1 MAEHARLIIAVDSTQ
16 VKRSTDDLRGL
27 AAESRKAEGAAG
39 GLASAMRPLVG
50 IFATLKV
57 GQLVKETTM
66 LASRYG
72 ELGIVMEVV
81 GRNAGYSRAELDSL
95 EEGLKRTG
103 ISAIESR
110 NNIARMISANIDLAK
125 ATELARLAQDAAVIG
140 GLNSSDAFQRL
151 VRGIQTAEIETL
163 RNIGLN
169 VSFERS
175 YEELA
180 QQLGKTASELTELEK
195 VQARTNGVLQ
205 AAPNIAGAYEASLDN
220 AGKALRSSTRYL
232 EDFQVKLG
240 EATQPAFAKG
250 VEAYSNSLKFL
261 SQNVDGVIQVLETGL
276 YVALARGATAIT
288 TSTTAMVMQ
297 AAQQAKSNQLT
308 AQAAAFEVRKAEAA
322 KVSAL
327 AELNKA
333 RATEAAA
340 IATLAQTRA
349 DQQRFAMQVALARGT
364 AEYAALSSG
373 LAAVNRNLA
382 ASEQAVAAATSARA
396 AAAATAAGAT
406 AALGK
411 ASAAATAANTAA
423 AASSATLAGAMR
435 VVTGVGGRLLGL
447 LGGPVGLLF
456 TVGAV
461 ALSFVDFSDKAD
473 GAKRS
478 TDGLNDSLT
487 RLRTTAEIAEQ
498 RFAGAT
504 ANIGRM
510 NKGEVERVTER
521 LQLVLRREEQDLKRF
536 QRLYEAGNKGITRG
550 LIQQKEDNITAIKGQ
565 LEVLGAASAEQENA
579 STKEGEAYI
588 KRLTEQRALLGT
600 VTEEEKIRAQIR
612 EGLIKV
618 SPAEQERLLI
628 LAREIDAQ
636 RALEEGDDRRKRSLE
651 SLNSSYRSVAA
662 NLHRELNLHEDAGE
676 VAKLRYEIENGN
688 LQGLASKQILYLEG
702 LARELD
708 AKRDLTEQEQ
718 RRIEILRESGQIRAA
733 NDAQFELEYAAKIA
747 EYERQGNQEALQRLE
762 TLRRI
767 RDIQL
772 AADQAPGTV
781 EGVSQAPRGQGIDAM
796 FGSSTG
802 ELLKLQEQAAEL
814 EAWRQTELEKQQGF
828 LEAKA
833 INEEVYAERV
843 RNIHQQ
849 HQAEL
854 SNLEQARTQVSLAA
868 SERMFG
874 SLASMAATFAGEQS
888 GIYRAMFAVQKAA
901 AIAQSIIAIQQG
913 IAMAAA
919 NPWPMNIGAMASVA
933 AATAGIVSNI
943 SSVNFAG
950 AFDKGGTIPSGQW
963 GIVGEY
969 GPEIVR
975 GPAMVTSRTDTARAL
990 SGNSTRGGG
999 GAAPIINISAPVTV
1013 EAQPGASAEDAQQ
1026 YGRELASA
1034 MTANF
1039 LHNVERES
1047 RQGGLLW
1054 NLYGGGR

>member
-1 MAEHARLIIAVDSTQ
+1 
-16 VKRSTDDLRGL
+16 
-27 AAESRKAEGAAG
+27 
-39 GLASAMRPLVG
+39 
-50 IFATLKV
+50 
-57 GQLVKETTM
+57 
-66 LASRYG
+66 
-72 ELGIVMEVV
+72 
-81 GRNAGYSRAELDSL
+81 
-95 EEGLKRTG
+95 
-103 ISAIESR
+103 
-110 NNIARMISANIDLAK
+110 
-125 ATELARLAQDAAVIG
+125 
-140 GLNSSDAFQRL
+140 
-151 VRGIQTAEIETL
+151 
-163 RNIGLN
+163 
-169 VSFERS
+169 
-175 YEELA
+175 
-180 QQLGKTASELTELEK
+180 
-195 VQARTNGVLQ
+195 
-205 AAPNIAGAYEASLDN
+205 
-220 AGKALRSSTRYL
+220 TRYL

-250 VEAYSNSLKFL
+250 VEAYSDSLKFL

-308 AQAAAFEVRKAEAA
+308 AQAAASEVSKAEAA

-349 DQQRFAMQVALARGT
+349 AQQRIAMQQALARGT

-411 ASAAATAANTAA
+411 ASAAATAAHTAA

-435 VVTGVGGRLLGL
+435 VVTGVGGRHLRL

-456 TVGAV
+456 TVGAG
-461 ALSFVDFSDKAD
+461 ALSFVVFTDKVD

-588 KRLTEQRALLGT
+588 KRLTEQRALLGA

-636 RALEEGDDRRKRSLE
+636 RALEEGDDRRRRSLDG
-651 SLNSSYRSVAA
+651 LNSSYQSIAS
-662 NLHRELNLHEDAGE
+662 NLHREINLHEDASE

-688 LQGLASKQILYLEG
+688 LQGLASKQIQYLEG
-702 LARELD
+702 LATELD

-718 RRIEILRESGQIRAA
+718 RRIEILRESGQLRAA

-767 RDIQL
+767 REVQMN
-772 AADQAPGTV
+772 ADQAPGTV
-781 EGVSQAPRGQGIDAM
+781 EGVS
-796 FGSSTG
+796 
-802 ELLKLQEQAAEL
+802 
-814 EAWRQTELEKQQGF
+814 
-828 LEAKA
+828 
-833 INEEVYAERV
+833 
-843 RNIHQQ
+843 
-849 HQAEL
+849 
-854 SNLEQARTQVSLAA
+854 
-868 SERMFG
+868 
-874 SLASMAATFAGEQS
+874 
-888 GIYRAMFAVQKAA
+888 RA
-901 AIAQSIIAIQQG
+901 
-913 IAMAAA
+913 
-919 NPWPMNIGAMASVA
+919 
-933 AATAGIVSNI
+933 
-943 SSVNFAG
+943 
-950 AFDKGGTIPSGQW
+950 
-963 GIVGEY
+963 
-969 GPEIVR
+969 
-975 GPAMVTSRTDTARAL
+975 
-990 SGNSTRGGG
+990 
-999 GAAPIINISAPVTV
+999 
-1013 EAQPGASAEDAQQ
+1013 
-1026 YGRELASA
+1026 
-1034 MTANF
+1034 
-1039 LHNVERES
+1039 
-1047 RQGGLLW
+1047 
-1054 NLYGGGR
+1054 